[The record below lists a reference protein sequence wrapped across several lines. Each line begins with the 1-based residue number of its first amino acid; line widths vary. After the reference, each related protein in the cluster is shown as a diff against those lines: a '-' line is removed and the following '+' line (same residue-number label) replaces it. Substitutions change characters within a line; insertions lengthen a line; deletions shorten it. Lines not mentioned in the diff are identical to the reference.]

1 MAVLPSTFATR
12 YVADSLLHADRMV
25 TVVLGSAQQ
34 GDGELDTGTAGGS
47 CGGGG
52 GGIVHGSSHLWATDT
67 LDHND
72 ASSFALA
79 CVAERYTRLV
89 GLAPGAT
96 MMLYSP
102 PPNSLITHRW
112 LAPAVSHSLTVLPSL
127 LGERYRRSSASLP
140 DATVIV

>member
-1 MAVLPSTFATR
+1 M
-12 YVADSLLHADRMV
+12 
-25 TVVLGSAQQ
+25 VLGSAQQ

-52 GGIVHGSSHLWATDT
+52 GGIVHGSSHLWAKDT
-67 LDHND
+67 LGHND
-72 ASSFALA
+72 AAP
-79 CVAERYTRLV
+79 CWPPPMAERYTRLV

-127 LGERYRRSSASLP
+127 LVERDRRSSASLP